1 LSRGQ
6 TTGRVEEALDGLF
19 IEHHGVGTR
28 RHALNVGV
36 PAKAIDRRVAAGR
49 LEIVH
54 RGVLR
59 RPGVP
64 MTFSLR
70 VEAARLA
77 VGDEAVAG
85 RRTAGSL
92 HELVPAREIEIMT
105 TASRRNRPTGFTVI
119 RTNYLPDDHVVP
131 VRGIPTT
138 SVPRTILDLGAV
150 LSESD
155 IRRVVRDALRLRKTS
170 SGALHEVFANAC
182 RPGRP
187 GSTVARST
195 LAGLDLETI
204 PTESELEIAMF
215 ETVRGGG
222 FPEPAAQVPVFDGD
236 MYVAR
241 PDGAYLDLLVDLEAD
256 GYEWH
261 SAKPEWQRDRIRS
274 NRLVALGW
282 VVLHFTWEDAARPA
296 EFLDVLGRTREKRR
310 AQIGG

>member
-1 LSRGQ
+1 VNQR
-6 TTGRVEEALDGLF
+6 RIEEVLDGLF
-19 IEHHGVGTR
+19 VEHHGVGAR
-28 RHALNVGV
+28 RHALRKGV
-36 PAKAIDRRVAAGR
+36 PAKAIDRRVAGGH

-54 RGVLR
+54 RGIVR
-59 RPGVP
+59 RRGVP
-64 MTFSLR
+64 VTYALR

-92 HELVPAREIEIMT
+92 HELLPAREIEILT

-119 RTNYLPDDHVVP
+119 RTNHLPDDQVVP

-150 LSESD
+150 LSEAD
-155 IRRVVRDALRLRKTS
+155 IRKLVRDSLRLRKTS
-170 SGALHEVFANAC
+170 AGVLRDVFDDAC

-187 GSTVARST
+187 GSAAARST
-195 LAGLDLETI
+195 LARLDLERI

-215 ETVRGGG
+215 ETIRAGG

-261 SAKPEWQRDRIRS
+261 SAKPEWHRDRSRS
-274 NRLVALGW
+274 NYLVSLGW
-282 VVLHFTWEDAARPA
+282 VVLHFTWDDVARPA
-296 EFLDVLGRTREKRR
+296 AFLDALGRTLEIRR
-310 AQIGG
+310 AQLGME